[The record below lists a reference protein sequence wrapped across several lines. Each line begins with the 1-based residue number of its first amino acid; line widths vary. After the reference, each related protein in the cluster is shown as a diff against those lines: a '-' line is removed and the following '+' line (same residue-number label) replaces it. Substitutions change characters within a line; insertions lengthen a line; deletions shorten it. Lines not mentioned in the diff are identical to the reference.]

1 MARKR
6 VSLPIFVGVLLL
18 ILVALLAFV
27 APASGHKSGWKVR
40 QNIGAGDPLSGT
52 FQWAVTKTTS
62 TTMSSVSFRV
72 DGAQKCLDTA
82 SPWSCAL
89 DTRMLANGQ
98 HTFSVLAT
106 AQDGHTTGD
115 SDVATVSNASSPPP
129 PSSSDPVIAG
139 AGDIARDANDGEP
152 TARLLDQIK
161 PTVVY
166 TTGDNAYPD
175 GTLAQYNAYYDPSWG
190 RHKAKTKPTP
200 GNHEYHFA
208 GAPGYFAYFSG
219 VPAYY
224 SYDLGSWHL
233 IALNSE
239 IPVSSGSTQEQWLR
253 NDLAATTKP
262 CILAYWHKPRFS
274 SSSTHGSTSSVGS
287 LWNALYAR
295 RADVVLN
302 GHDHVYERFAKQNPS
317 GQADSQGI
325 RQFTVGTGGASHY
338 GFSTP
343 LPTSEVHNGNTFGV
357 LKLTLHANGYDW
369 QFVPVAGA
377 TFTDSGSNTC
387 N

>member
-1 MARKR
+1 MAQMRM
-6 VSLPIFVGVLLL
+6 VLL
-18 ILVALLAFV
+18 ILVALLVLV
-27 APASGHKSGWKVR
+27 ASASGHKSSWTVK
-40 QNIGAGDPLSGT
+40 QNIGAGDTLSGT
-52 FQWAVTKTTS
+52 FQWTATT
-62 TTMSSVSFRV
+62 TTTTRMASVSFRV
-72 DGAQKCLDTA
+72 DGTQRCRDTT
-82 SPWSCAL
+82 SPWACTL
-89 DTRMLANGQ
+89 DTRTLANGR
-98 HTFSVLAT
+98 HTFSVRST
-106 AQDGHTTGD
+106 AQDGHTTSD
-115 SDVATVSNASSPPP
+115 SDAATVSNGSSQPPPP

-139 AGDIARDANDGEP
+139 AGDIANAANNGEP
-152 TARLLDQIK
+152 TARLLDQIN

-175 GTLAQYNAYYDPSWG
+175 GTLAQYNAYYHPTWG

-200 GNHEYHFA
+200 GNHEYHTS
-208 GAPGYFAYFSG
+208 GAPGYFAYFP

-224 SYDLGSWHL
+224 SYNLGSWHL

-239 IPVSSGSTQEQWLR
+239 ISVSSGSTQEQWLR

-274 SSSTHGSTSSVGS
+274 SGSLHGSASSMGP

-302 GHDHVYERFAKQNPS
+302 GHEHLYERFAKQNPS
-317 GQADSQGI
+317 GQADPQGI

-343 LPTSEVHNGNTFGV
+343 LPTSEVRNGNTFGV
-357 LKLTLHANGYDW
+357 LKLTLHPNGYDW

-377 TFTDSGSNTC
+377 TFTDRGSNTC

>member
-1 MARKR
+1 MALKR
-6 VSLPIFVGVLLL
+6 VFLF
-18 ILVALLAFV
+18 ILVALLV
-27 APASGHKSGWKVR
+27 LAPSASAHKSGWKVK
-40 QNIGAGDPLSGT
+40 QNIGAGDTLSGT
-52 FQWAVTKTTS
+52 FQWTATKTTS

-72 DGAQKCLDTA
+72 DGTQRCLDTT

-89 DTRMLANGQ
+89 DTRTLTNGQ

-115 SDVATVSNASSPPP
+115 SDGATVSNASPPP
-129 PSSSDPVIAG
+129 PPPPPPSDPVIAG
-139 AGDIARDANDGEP
+139 AGDIAADANDGEP
-152 TARLLDQIK
+152 TAQLLDQIN

-175 GTLAQYNAYYDPSWG
+175 GTLAQYNAYYDPTWG

-200 GNHEYHFA
+200 GNHEYHTS
-208 GAPGYFAYFSG
+208 GAAGYFAYFP
-219 VPAYY
+219 VAAYY

-239 IPVSSGSTQEQWLR
+239 ISVSSGSAQEQWLR

-262 CILAYWHKPRFS
+262 CILAYWHRPRFS
-274 SSSTHGSTSSVGS
+274 SGSNHGSSSSMGP
-287 LWNALYAR
+287 LWSALYVHS
-295 RADVVLN
+295 ADVVLN
-302 GHDHVYERFAKQNPS
+302 GHEHVYERFAKQNPS
-317 GQADSQGI
+317 GQADPQGI

-343 LPTSEVHNGNTFGV
+343 LPTSEVRNSNAFGV
-357 LKLTLHANGYDW
+357 LKLTLRANAYDW
-369 QFVPVAGA
+369 HFVPVVGA
-377 TFTDSGSNTC
+377 TFTDSGSNSC

>member
-1 MARKR
+1 MARML
-6 VSLPIFVGVLLL
+6 VVLL
-18 ILVALLAFV
+18 ILVALLVLAT
-27 APASGHKSGWKVR
+27 PGSGHRSDWKVT
-40 QNIGAGDPLSGT
+40 QNIGAGDTLSGT
-52 FQWAVTKTTS
+52 FQWTVTKTTS

-72 DGAQKCLDTA
+72 DGTKRCRDTT
-82 SPWSCAL
+82 SPWTCAL
-89 DTRMLANGQ
+89 DTRTLTNGQ

-106 AQDGHTTGD
+106 AQDGHTTRD
-115 SDVATVSNASSPPP
+115 SDAATVSNGSSQPP

-139 AGDIARDANDGEP
+139 AGDIAKDANDGEP
-152 TARLLDQIK
+152 TARLLDQIN

-175 GTLAQYNAYYDPSWG
+175 GTLAQYNAYYHPSWG

-200 GNHEYHFA
+200 GNHEYHTS
-208 GAPGYFAYFSG
+208 GAAGYFAYFP

-224 SYDLGSWHL
+224 SYNLGSWHL
-233 IALNSE
+233 VALNSE
-239 IPVSSGSTQEQWLR
+239 ISVSAGSVQEQWLR

-274 SSSTHGSTSSVGS
+274 SGSNHGSASSMGP

-317 GQADSQGI
+317 GQADPQGI

-343 LPTSEVHNGNTFGV
+343 LPTSEVRNGNTFGV
-357 LKLTLHANGYDW
+357 LKVTLHANGYDW

-377 TFTDSGSNTC
+377 TFTDRGSNTC